1 MTGNDNTPCQ
11 RVHPRP
17 LSHSTAET
25 FALITYY
32 ARSPSASKSYLIL
45 MRMQG
50 NPIKL
55 SGYEDATTRP
65 PAPALDGDRQAIL
78 DWLGLN

>member
-1 MTGNDNTPCQ
+1 M
-11 RVHPRP
+11 
-17 LSHSTAET
+17 S
-25 FALITYY
+25 Y

-45 MRMQG
+45 MWMQG

>member
-1 MTGNDNTPCQ
+1 LIEFSNG
-11 RVHPRP
+11 
-17 LSHSTAET
+17 LSISN
-25 FALITYY
+25 L
-32 ARSPSASKSYLIL
+32 RRNASSEIIPK
-45 MRMQG
+45 G

>member
-1 MTGNDNTPCQ
+1 MW
-11 RVHPRP
+11 
-17 LSHSTAET
+17 
-25 FALITYY
+25 
-32 ARSPSASKSYLIL
+32 
-45 MRMQG
+45 MQG